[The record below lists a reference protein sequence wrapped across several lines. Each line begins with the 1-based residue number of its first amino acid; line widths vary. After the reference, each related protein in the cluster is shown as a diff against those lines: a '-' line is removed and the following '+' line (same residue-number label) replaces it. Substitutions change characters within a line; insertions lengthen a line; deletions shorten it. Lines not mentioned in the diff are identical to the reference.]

1 MDANKLAAFS
11 DRVEEITQ
19 RGLTAG
25 AINATYEACLGALIL
40 SAGRKIQMAS
50 LGSFALMNWTHQGQT
65 KVRPLNSA
73 IEVAM
78 LLLAG
83 FGGKYLYQGF
93 KALPRLNALG
103 QIGIGLT
110 AFAARYSLRLFVAKL
125 AISASLSQGSNFD
138 VRDPTKRQPRR
149 RR

>member
-1 MDANKLAAFS
+1 MDASKLVAFS
-11 DRVEEITQ
+11 DKVEEITQ

-25 AINATYEACLGALIL
+25 ATNATYEACLGALIL

-50 LGSFALMNWTHQGQT
+50 LVSLALVKWRKEPTS
-65 KVRPLNSA
+65 VRPLNSA
-73 IEVAM
+73 SAVAM

-93 KALPRLNALG
+93 KALPKLNALG

-110 AFAARYSLRLFVAKL
+110 AFAARYSLRLFL
-125 AISASLSQGSNFD
+125 AQKAINDSNSNPGEFD
-138 VRDPTKRQPRR
+138 VLDATGAHRQG
-149 RR
+149 